1 MVKVLDIQPF
11 VVSNTVCHVHVDQL
25 VNILGLLTLHSNQH
39 LHAEVNLPGIIF
51 SAFSSEVDH
60 RERKGN
66 ISANVNP
73 LCGKLADPLLAGAV
87 DGMSDCLTFSL
98 LGLKVAGLAV
108 VDHRVLHL
116 AKNVDETQGPR
127 LHDGALAPLDPEL
140 SPELKSSTMSS
151 LLAARLLQCRSHP
164 PA

>member
-39 LHAEVNLPGIIF
+39 LHAEVNLSGIIF

-73 LCGKLADPLLAGAV
+73 PVWQIDPLLAGAF
-87 DGMSDCLTFSL
+87 DGMSDYLTISL
-98 LGLKVAGLAV
+98 LLA
-108 VDHRVLHL
+108 
-116 AKNVDETQGPR
+116 NSG
-127 LHDGALAPLDPEL
+127 
-140 SPELKSSTMSS
+140 
-151 LLAARLLQCRSHP
+151 RSCCS
-164 PA
+164 